1 VVTGGFHPSFSE
13 TEKVRVVSIDKVK
26 EGGRMKRIMQRMFN
40 VQTMKISGPGF
51 KSLSPEYEKA
61 RRKVLQKR
69 KAQRRI
75 NRRECIGWSADG
87 RQCGAGYGW
96 VCVAAG
102 R

>member
-51 KSLSPEYEKA
+51 
-61 RRKVLQKR
+61 
-69 KAQRRI
+69 
-75 NRRECIGWSADG
+75 
-87 RQCGAGYGW
+87 
-96 VCVAAG
+96 
-102 R
+102 